1 MMFDGQ
7 PSLSLVSQYFP
18 LSTIIQSI
26 KKSGD
31 VRCLFLQLRDEHENT
46 YICIDFVLTIFR

>member
-26 KKSGD
+26 KKLED
-31 VRCLFLQLRDEHENT
+31 VRCLTAER
-46 YICIDFVLTIFR
+46 